1 MDTAARKPSDPPRLP
16 RSSPFGLAL
25 KITLPFVALFAVLLM
40 VLGVV
45 LAREIIAE
53 LEDRVEREQRFVLEA
68 LSGFIRQDMLMRIHD
83 LEARSMLSEFPNA
96 RTEFVVFTG
105 ETSVLSTV
113 PVKDKLAWRLIDD
126 LKAAR
131 QKDEFKAGPEFK
143 RQTAVLNNQTWLL
156 LFRSYSGEGSLPRE
170 IYHLYPYDEIA
181 GAKRRAIEHIITLG
195 MLGLLAAALLG
206 LLMAHWVALPVRRLA
221 AAARRVTS
229 GGLNE
234 PIPEALAVRNQPEH
248 VDEIGELTLAFQT
261 MLESLRRS
269 QNELLKAE
277 RLASTGKLAASVAH
291 EIRNPLTS
299 LRMTVQ
305 MLQQRSKET
314 DPNLKEG
321 YVIVLREIDR
331 LALAVEELLTFA
343 RPRPAQRE
351 PVDLHKLIADVLKL
365 LDHQLAH
372 ARVKSAMD
380 LDPTLPPQV
389 PLDPN
394 KIRQLLQNLIINAQ
408 QAVVRDGTVTV
419 KTAWNAAAKTVTLSV
434 IDTGPGISPEV
445 RDTVFELFVST
456 KAGGGG
462 IGLAVAKQ
470 IAEEHGGSISFETSN
485 SGTAFN
491 VVLAARE

>member
-1 MDTAARKPSDPPRLP
+1 MDSPRPNTPPPRP
-16 RSSPFGLAL
+16 SPFGLAL

-40 VLGVV
+40 VLGLV
-45 LAREIIAE
+45 LAWETNEE
-53 LEDRVEREQRFVLEA
+53 LENRVEREQRFVLEA
-68 LSGFIRQDMLMRIHD
+68 LSKFLTQEMLVYIHD
-83 LEARSMLSEFPNA
+83 LEARSMNSKSPNA

-105 ETSVLSTV
+105 ESSVLTTV
-113 PVKDKLAWRLIDD
+113 PAKDPVAWRLIDD

-131 QKDEFKAGPEFK
+131 LKPEFKAGPDFK
-143 RQTAVLNNQTWLL
+143 RQTAVLNNQTWLI
-156 LFRSYSGEGSLPRE
+156 LFRSYSSEGSLPRE
-170 IYHLYPYDEIA
+170 IYHLYPYDDIA
-181 GAKRRAIEHIITLG
+181 LAKRTAIEHIMTLG
-195 MLGLLAAALLG
+195 LFGLLAAALLG

-221 AAARRVTS
+221 AAARRISTA
-229 GGLNE
+229 GLNE
-234 PIPEALAVRNQPEH
+234 PIPEALAVLDRPNSPRR

-314 DPNLKEG
+314 DPALKEG

-351 PVDLHKLIADVLKL
+351 PLDLHKLIADVLKL

-380 LDPTLPPQV
+380 FDPKLPATVALDQ
-389 PLDPN
+389 N

-408 QAVVRDGTVTV
+408 QAIVRDGTVTV
-419 KTAWNAAAKTVTLSV
+419 KTAWNAAANTVTLSV
-434 IDTGPGISPEV
+434 IDTGPGIADEV
-445 RDTVFELFVST
+445 RERVFDLFVST

-470 IAEEHGGSISFETSN
+470 IAEEHGGSINFETSKQ
-485 SGTAFN
+485 GTTFN
-491 VVLAARE
+491 AILAAS